1 MFQRKIHRVLLKG
14 CHALSDNRRKKF
26 DFPKSC
32 PQSRLSEQILH
43 IRPPNSS
50 MLCLGMLQ
58 RKIHSVLLKEYHELF
73 KNRPKKI
80 WFSKS
85 CPHTVLSEQIL
96 HMQPPKSSM
105 LCFDMFQQKIYSVL
119 LKVYHELF
127 ENRPKKIWFSKSC
140 PHTLLSKQI
149 LHMQPPKSS
158 MLCFD
163 MFQRKVYSV
172 LLKVYHELFKNRPKK
187 FWFPKVVHIH
197 YCPSKYF
204 TCSHPSQVC
213 CALIC
218 SNERSIA
225 SCSRSIMNSS
235 KIAQRNFDFPKVV
248 HKADCPSKYFEFHHQ
263 NQVCCALIYS
273 NERSIASCA
282 KAITRYH
289 QIAPKKLS
297 LQPLRGS

>member
-1 MFQRKIHRVLLKG
+1 MLWFGMFQRKIHRVLLKG

-73 KNRPKKI
+73 KI
-80 WFSKS
+80 A
-85 CPHTVLSEQIL
+85 
-96 HMQPPKSSM
+96 
-105 LCFDMFQQKIYSVL
+105 
-119 LKVYHELF
+119 
-127 ENRPKKIWFSKSC
+127 
-140 PHTLLSKQI
+140 
-149 LHMQPPKSS
+149 
-158 MLCFD
+158 
-163 MFQRKVYSV
+163 QRK
-172 LLKVYHELFKNRPKK
+172 FD
-187 FWFPKVVHIH
+187 FPKVVHIQ

-204 TCSHPSQVC
+204 TCSHLSQVC

-235 KIAQRNFDFPKVV
+235 KIAQRYFDFPKVV

>member
-1 MFQRKIHRVLLKG
+1 MVLGTRKTLTEHWIIDFKKQNPDTIFNYVELWHIPMIDPQFCAQGYCEIFKNHPKKFLIIISQSCPHKTLPEQIFHIQQPNSSMLWFGMFQRKIHRVLLKG

-127 ENRPKKIWFSKSC
+127 ENRPKKFWFPKSC
-140 PHTLLSKQI
+140 PQSRLSEQI
-149 LHMQPPKSS
+149 LWIPPPKSS

-163 MFQRKVYSV
+163 IFKWKINSV
-172 LLKVYHELFKNRPKK
+172 LRKGYHLVSPNRP
-187 FWFPKVVHIH
+187 
-197 YCPSKYF
+197 
-204 TCSHPSQVC
+204 
-213 CALIC
+213 
-218 SNERSIA
+218 
-225 SCSRSIMNSS
+225 
-235 KIAQRNFDFPKVV
+235 
-248 HKADCPSKYFEFHHQ
+248 
-263 NQVCCALIYS
+263 
-273 NERSIASCA
+273 
-282 KAITRYH
+282 
-289 QIAPKKLS
+289 
-297 LQPLRGS
+297 

>member
-1 MFQRKIHRVLLKG
+1 MLWFGMFQRKIHRVLLKG
-14 CHALSDNRRKKF
+14 CHALSDNRKKKF

-105 LCFDMFQQKIYSVL
+105 LCFDMFQRKIYSVLLKVYQEFFESPKEILISQSCPHTLLSEQILHVQPPKSSMLCFNMFQRKIYSVL

-127 ENRPKKIWFSKSC
+127 ENRPKKFWFPKSC
-140 PHTLLSKQI
+140 PQSRLSEQI
-149 LHMQPPKSS
+149 LWIPPPKSS

-163 MFQRKVYSV
+163 IFKWKINSV
-172 LLKVYHELFKNRPKK
+172 LRKGYHSVSPNRP
-187 FWFPKVVHIH
+187 
-197 YCPSKYF
+197 
-204 TCSHPSQVC
+204 
-213 CALIC
+213 
-218 SNERSIA
+218 
-225 SCSRSIMNSS
+225 
-235 KIAQRNFDFPKVV
+235 
-248 HKADCPSKYFEFHHQ
+248 
-263 NQVCCALIYS
+263 
-273 NERSIASCA
+273 
-282 KAITRYH
+282 
-289 QIAPKKLS
+289 
-297 LQPLRGS
+297 

>member
-96 HMQPPKSSM
+96 HLQPPKSSM
-105 LCFDMFQQKIYSVL
+105 LCFDMFQRKIYSVL

-140 PHTLLSKQI
+140 PHTLLSEQI

-172 LLKVYHELFKNRPKK
+172 LLKVYQEFFESPKEILISQSCPHTLLSEQILHVQPPKSSMLCFNMFQRKIYSVLLKVYHELFENRPKK
-187 FWFPKVVHIH
+187 FWFPKS
-197 YCPSKYF
+197 CP
-204 TCSHPSQVC
+204 Q
-213 CALIC
+213 
-218 SNERSIA
+218 
-225 SCSRSIMNSS
+225 SRLSEQILWIPPPKSSMLCFDIFQWKINSVLR
-235 KIAQRNFDFPKVV
+235 KG
-248 HKADCPSKYFEFHHQ
+248 
-263 NQVCCALIYS
+263 
-273 NERSIASCA
+273 
-282 KAITRYH
+282 YH
-289 QIAPKKLS
+289 SVSPNR
-297 LQPLRGS
+297 P